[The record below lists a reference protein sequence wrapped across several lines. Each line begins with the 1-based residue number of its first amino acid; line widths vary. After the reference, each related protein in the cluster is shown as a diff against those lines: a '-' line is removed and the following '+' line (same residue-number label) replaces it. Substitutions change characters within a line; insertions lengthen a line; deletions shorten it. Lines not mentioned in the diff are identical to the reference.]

1 MTHRSVHRAAD
12 ATAGARLLSSFPHR
26 PAFADSTAH
35 ERTLLTGARVE
46 RNAVIAD
53 HAFELFSEHAFL
65 SLPDFAGAFATTVKI
80 EGLNAAG
87 SIKLKTA
94 RGLVEALERSGR
106 LGPGSA
112 LIESTS
118 GNLGIALA
126 SVCAA
131 KGYPLTLV
139 TDPNANDAGVRAMRA
154 LGAEVVVV
162 TERDANGGYLQTRIE
177 CVRRMLAA
185 DPALVWTD
193 QYAHPAN
200 PATHRHT
207 TAVEIITGFGLPDW
221 LFVGT
226 GTAGTLMGCV
236 QAFQALGAP
245 TRIVAVDTVG
255 SVTFHSAP
263 AVRHIPGLGSSR
275 PSQLLCDDGS
285 FTKVVIPETDT
296 VRTCRRVARR
306 YGLLVG
312 GSTGTV
318 LSAVARLAPAIAA
331 GSRVLAVS
339 PDFGDRYLDTIYND
353 DWVTDRY
360 GPEVLDDAPAAD
372 RPLPALR
379 KDELINHA

>member
-1 MTHRSVHRAAD
+1 MHRAAD
-12 ATAGARLLSSFPHR
+12 VTAGRGFYR
-26 PAFADSTAH
+26 RFRITPAFADSTAH
-35 ERTLLTGARVE
+35 ERSLLAGARVE

-65 SLPDFAGAFATTVKI
+65 SLPDFAGTFATTVKI

-106 LGPGSA
+106 LTSGSA

-139 TDPNANDAGVRAMRA
+139 TDPNANDASVRAMRA
-154 LGAEVVVV
+154 LGADVIVV
-162 TERDANGGYLQTRIE
+162 TERDANGGYLQTRID
-177 CVRRMLAA
+177 CVRRLLAA

-200 PATHRHT
+200 PATHRYT
-207 TAVEIITGFGLPDW
+207 TAMEIMSGFGPPDW

-236 QAFQALGAP
+236 QAVRELRAP

-255 SVTFHSAP
+255 SVTFQAAP
-263 AVRHIPGLGSSR
+263 AKRHIPGLGSSR
-275 PSQLLCDDGS
+275 PSQLLDDDGS
-285 FTKVVIPETDT
+285 FTKVLVPEADT

-318 LSAVARLAPAIAA
+318 LAAVARLAPAIAA

-339 PDFGDRYLDTIYND
+339 PDLGDRYLDTIYND
-353 DWVTDRY
+353 DWVTERY
-360 GPEVLDDAPAAD
+360 GAEVLDDAPAAG
-372 RPLPALR
+372 RSLPVRR